1 MTTRIHDLVPT
12 HIRALAPYVP
22 GKPIQEVERELNM
35 HPIKLAS
42 NENPLGPS
50 PLAIAAAQ
58 KALADSN
65 RYPDGSGFYVREAL
79 AKKHNVPAENI
90 ILGAG
95 STELIDLA
103 ARIMLT
109 HDGCGVTSHGSFPL
123 YYIAIRAA
131 GARLL
136 EIPLRNYAFDLDA
149 IARNLPP
156 DARIVYLA
164 NPNNP
169 TGTMFTADELDS
181 FLARV
186 PETVLVIVD
195 EAYFEYVERSDYSR
209 SLAVAQRR
217 RNVIVL
223 RTFSKV
229 YGLAGLRIG
238 YGIGPAD
245 LLNEMNKLRGPFNTS
260 GVAQAAAL
268 AALDDSEHVRR
279 SVESNRAGLAQLAAG
294 LKSLAIQFV
303 PSVRELH
310 ACGVRARLRA
320 HQRRAA
326 RPRSNR
332 PPHALDGAAHRHSS
346 LRRHARRKSEISG
359 LACLGAR
366 HYAARIS
373 ALHPPISGRRFPG
386 HLMTQSTDELSDST
400 KLDPRTVTPLSHQA
414 IPSHKF

>member
-1 MTTRIHDLVPT
+1 MTKQIHDLVPP

-22 GKPIQEVERELNM
+22 GKPIQEVERELKM

-79 AKKHNVPAENI
+79 AKKHAVPAENI

-109 HDGCGVTSHGSFPL
+109 VADCGVASHGSFPL

-156 DARIVYLA
+156 EAKIVYLA

-186 PETVLVIVD
+186 PETVLVVVD
-195 EAYFEYVERSDYSR
+195 EAYFEYVERLDYSR
-209 SLAVAQRR
+209 SIAVAQRR

-245 LLNEMNKLRGPFNTS
+245 LLGEMNKLRGPFNTS

-268 AALDDSEHVRR
+268 AALGDAEHVRR
-279 SVESNRAGLAQLAAG
+279 SLESNRAGLAQLSAG

-303 PSVRELH
+303 PSFANFLLLEFGRDAEPISEELLTRGVIVRPMRWMGLPTAIRVSVGTPEE
-310 ACGVRARLRA
+310 
-320 HQRRAA
+320 
-326 RPRSNR
+326 NKKF
-332 PPHALDGAAHRHSS
+332 LDS
-346 LRRHARRKSEISG
+346 
-359 LACLGAR
+359 LGAVR
-366 HYAARIS
+366 DTTPRESQPSIRQF
-373 ALHPPISGRRFPG
+373 LEG
-386 HLMTQSTDELSDST
+386 DSR
-400 KLDPRTVTPLSHQA
+400 D
-414 IPSHKF
+414 I